1 MEGAKKF
8 KVMDICMINVDN
20 RLNKSISP
28 TSVHGMLW
36 LQTHFD
42 NDQWEAISE
51 NRVLLSDSDAKL
63 LIEDA
68 DLAGVKIE
76 SISEISILDVFPKT
90 N

>member
-1 MEGAKKF
+1 
-8 KVMDICMINVDN
+8 MINVDN